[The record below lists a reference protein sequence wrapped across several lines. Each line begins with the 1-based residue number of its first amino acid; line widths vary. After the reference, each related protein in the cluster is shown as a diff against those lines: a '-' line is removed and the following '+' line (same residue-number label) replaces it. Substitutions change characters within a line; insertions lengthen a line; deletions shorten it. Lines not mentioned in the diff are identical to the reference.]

1 MHSVA
6 RSVLCIFLLLF
17 AIPALAQ
24 SAAGANPNTS
34 TLIGTVRNAH
44 QRRPIAD
51 VFVTA
56 SSPSLQ
62 GELRVSTDAQGSYRI
77 PQLPPGD
84 YTLTFEK
91 EGFKVHTRSAVQLRL
106 NRTRQVDVELLT
118 APPEEPVRVIG
129 VPPTIDQGCTLSPG
143 VELGPDF
150 IKRTRD
156 ARP

>member
-1 MHSVA
+1 MHLFA
-6 RSVLCIFLLLF
+6 RSVLCFFPLMF
-17 AIPALAQ
+17 ALPALAQ
-24 SAAGANPNTS
+24 VDADAHPNTS
-34 TLIGTVRNAH
+34 TFVGRVRHTH
-44 QRRPIAD
+44 QSLPLAD
-51 VFVTA
+51 VIVTA
-56 SSPSLQ
+56 RSPSLQ
-62 GELRVSTDAQGSYRI
+62 GELMVSTDAEGRYRI

-91 EGFKVHTRSAVQLRL
+91 EGYKVHTRSAVQLRL

-129 VPPTIDQGCTLSPG
+129 VPPTIDQSCTLSPG